1 MGAAWRAPKE
11 LKKKKLHSFFT
22 SFTKTNSK
30 LITDERIRDKLIK
43 LLARK
48 IEKCL
53 DNLELMRS
61 S

>member
-1 MGAAWRAPKE
+1 MAGPQRV
-11 LKKKKLHSFFT
+11 KKKLHFFFT

-43 LLARK
+43 LLAQK